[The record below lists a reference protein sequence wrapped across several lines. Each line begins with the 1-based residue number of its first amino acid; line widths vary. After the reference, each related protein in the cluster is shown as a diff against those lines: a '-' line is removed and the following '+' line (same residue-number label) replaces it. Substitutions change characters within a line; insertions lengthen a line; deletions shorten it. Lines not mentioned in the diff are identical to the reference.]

1 MKSGDLIKK
10 LSIFSLVVVSSL
22 VIAIQAM
29 ENEVEENRKQKKEL
43 DFKFLMAHKISC
55 SEKRSTQL
63 SDIRAEG
70 AVVALFF
77 RNHQEEHMED
87 YRAITLLLRRT
98 ESELLLNQ
106 ISRASKDCGVIPRSL
121 FFSSDSD
128 TESDS
133 D

>member
-43 DFKFLMAHKISC
+43 DLKFLMAHKISC

-87 YRAITLLLRRT
+87 YNFAFKENRERTITQPNIKGFQGLWCNT
-98 ESELLLNQ
+98 
-106 ISRASKDCGVIPRSL
+106 SL
-121 FFSSDSD
+121 IILQFRFRY
-128 TESDS
+128 
-133 D
+133 